1 MVLDRLREKFN
12 FLFAPLARKMIK
24 VNPNTITWISLI
36 FAIGAGVL
44 FYFSSPEDAL
54 KNNFLLI
61 GAVLVG
67 INGLFDL
74 LDGTIAHLAGK
85 ASRKGDFL
93 DHAIDRYSDI
103 LIIGGIGLSA
113 WMSTSWIALL
123 AIIGVLLT
131 SYMGTQAQAV
141 GHKREY
147 GGLLGR
153 ADRLVILLAVPII
166 QHLLLQFELSLP
178 YFNLIEWALIYFAVV
193 GNLTAIQ
200 RFWGTLKWFNRSN
213 K

>member
-1 MVLDRLREKFN
+1 MVLDRLRKKFE
-12 FLFAPLARKMIK
+12 FLFIPLAKRMLK

-36 FAIGAGVL
+36 FAGSAGII
-44 FYFSSPEDAL
+44 FYFSSPKNAL
-54 KNNFLLI
+54 KNYFLLL
-61 GAVLVG
+61 GAALVG

-93 DHAIDRYSDI
+93 DHAIDRYSDV

-113 WMSTSWIALL
+113 WMSTNWIALL

-141 GHKREY
+141 GYKREY

-166 QHLLLQFELSLP
+166 QHLLLQFNLSLP
-178 YFNLIEWALIYFAVV
+178 YFNLIEWALVYFAVV

-200 RFWGTLKWFNRSN
+200 RFLGTLKWFNRSE
-213 K
+213 